1 MAEVNEA
8 PDMRRL
14 VAGLGQQMAEALKV
28 PVANAPVHVGEH
40 RGVVVLG
47 MGGSGI
53 GGAVLADVLRST
65 CPVPFQAV
73 SDQVLPG
80 WVDASCLVVA
90 SSYSGNTEETLAAL
104 DEAESRGCT
113 IAAVTSGGQ
122 LAKRAAQGGWPV
134 VTMPGG
140 NPPRSQFGR
149 SFLGLCAL
157 MHAMGVLSKAS
168 WADLQTAVTN
178 LDGPSAEERGEALAS
193 AVEGKNIY
201 LYGDTPMRGLLT
213 RWRQQLNE
221 NSKVLANVEVFP
233 EMNHNELVGWE
244 SGDSSCVAVIVRTPA
259 DHPRTQLRMDI
270 TAKVFQDQGADVIEV
285 EPDGDSVW
293 ARLLDAVWVGDW
305 MSLVLAEKADVDPV
319 DIRFIDHLKNTLA
332 GHS

>member
-1 MAEVNEA
+1 MAELNDL

-14 VAGLGQQMAEALKV
+14 ITELGTQMGEALNV
-28 PVANAPVHVGEH
+28 PVTRPPAKGATHQ
-40 RGVVVLG
+40 GVVVLG

-53 GGAVLADVLRST
+53 GGSVLADMLRAT
-65 CPVPFQAV
+65 CLVPFQAV
-73 SDQVLPG
+73 SDQTLPG
-80 WVDASCLVVA
+80 WVGKGCLVVA

-104 DEAESRGCT
+104 DEAEARGCT
-113 IAAVTSGGQ
+113 LAAVTSGGT
-122 LAKRAAQGGWPV
+122 LWSRAEQGGWPV

-157 MHAMGVLSKAS
+157 MHAHGIVSDEAWSALQDGVA
-168 WADLQTAVTN
+168 A
-178 LDGPSAEERGEALAS
+178 LDGASAETRGEALAQ
-193 AVEGKNIY
+193 AVEGKKIY
-201 LYGDTPMRGLLT
+201 LYGDTPMRSLLT

-221 NSKVLANVEVFP
+221 NSKLLANVEVFP

-244 SGDSSCVAVIVRTPA
+244 SGDEGCVAVIVRTPD

-285 EPDGDSVW
+285 EPDGDTPW

-305 MSLVLAEKADVDPV
+305 MSLVLAERAEVDPV
-319 DIRFIDHLKNTLA
+319 DIRFIDHLKNTLS
-332 GHS
+332 GQS

>member
-1 MAEVNEA
+1 MAEVNDA

-28 PVANAPVHVGEH
+28 PVANAPVHVGEP

-104 DEAESRGCT
+104 NEAESRGCT

-149 SFLGLCAL
+149 SFLGDFPPGCRGHL
-157 MHAMGVLSKAS
+157 
-168 WADLQTAVTN
+168 
-178 LDGPSAEERGEALAS
+178 GPFA
-193 AVEGKNIY
+193 
-201 LYGDTPMRGLLT
+201 
-213 RWRQQLNE
+213 
-221 NSKVLANVEVFP
+221 
-233 EMNHNELVGWE
+233 
-244 SGDSSCVAVIVRTPA
+244 C
-259 DHPRTQLRMDI
+259 
-270 TAKVFQDQGADVIEV
+270 
-285 EPDGDSVW
+285 
-293 ARLLDAVWVGDW
+293 
-305 MSLVLAEKADVDPV
+305 
-319 DIRFIDHLKNTLA
+319 
-332 GHS
+332 

>member
-1 MAEVNEA
+1 MTEPNIS
-8 PDMRRL
+8 MRQL
-14 VAGLGQQMAEALKV
+14 IEGLGAQMAEALKV
-28 PVANAPVHVGEH
+28 SVTRAPSDRKSF

-53 GGAVLADVLRST
+53 GGAVLADMVRATSPT
-65 CPVPFQAV
+65 PVQAV

-80 WVDASCLVVA
+80 WVDADCLVVA

-104 DEAESRGCT
+104 NEAEARGCT
-113 IAAVTSGGQ
+113 LAAVTSGGS
-122 LAKRAAQGGWPV
+122 LGERAEKGGWPV
-134 VTMPGG
+134 VVMPGG

-157 MHAMGVLSKAS
+157 MNAYGVVKDEAWSALKNG
-168 WADLQTAVTN
+168 VEG
-178 LDGPSAEERGEALAS
+178 LDGASAETRGEALAQ
-193 AVEGKNIY
+193 AVEGKKIY
-201 LYGDTPMRGLLT
+201 LYGDTSTRGLLT

-221 NSKVLANVEVFP
+221 NSKLLANVEVFP

-244 SGDSSCVAVIVRTPA
+244 SGDEACVAVLVRTPD

-285 EPDGDSVW
+285 EPDGDTPW

-305 MSLVLAEKADVDPV
+305 MSLVLADRADVDPV

-332 GHS
+332 GQA

>member
-1 MAEVNEA
+1 MTDSNDA

-14 VAGLGQQMAEALKV
+14 VAGLGQQMEEALNV
-28 PVANAPVHVGEH
+28 AVANAPADPTEH

-53 GGAVLADVLRST
+53 GGAVLADVLRPI
-65 CPVPFQAV
+65 CPIPFQAV

-80 WVDASCLVVA
+80 WVDESCLVVA

-104 DEAESRGCT
+104 DEAEARGCAL
-113 IAAVTSGGQ
+113 AAVTSGGQ
-122 LAKRAAQGGWPV
+122 LAQRADRGGWSV

-157 MHAMGVLSKAS
+157 MHSFGLVSEAS
-168 WADLQTAVTN
+168 WTDLQKAVQN
-178 LDGPSAEERGEALAS
+178 LDGPSTEERGKALAA
-193 AVEGKNIY
+193 AVEGKKIY

-221 NSKVLANVEVFP
+221 NSKLLANVEVFP

-244 SGDSSCVAVIVRTPA
+244 SGDGSCVAVIVRTPT

-305 MSLVLAEKADVDPV
+305 MSLVLAENANIDPV

-332 GHS
+332 NHK

>member
-1 MAEVNEA
+1 MTEPNIS
-8 PDMRRL
+8 MRQL
-14 VAGLGQQMAEALKV
+14 IEGLGAQMAEALTV
-28 PVANAPVHVGEH
+28 SVTSAPSDRKPF

-53 GGAVLADVLRST
+53 GGAVLADLVRATS
-65 CPVPFQAV
+65 PVPVQAV

-80 WVDASCLVVA
+80 WVNADCLVVA

-104 DEAESRGCT
+104 NEAERRGCT
-113 IAAVTSGGQ
+113 LAAVTSGGP
-122 LAKRAAQGGWPV
+122 LGTRADEGGWPV
-134 VTMPGG
+134 VRMPGG

-157 MHAMGVLSKAS
+157 LHAFDVLPAAS
-168 WADLQTAVTN
+168 WEALQRGVAQ
-178 LDGPSAEERGEALAS
+178 LDGSSCAERGEALAQ
-193 AVEGKNIY
+193 AVEGKKIY
-201 LYGDTPMRGLLT
+201 LYGDTPMRSLLT

-221 NSKVLANVEVFP
+221 NSKLLANVEVFP

-244 SGDSSCVAVIVRTPA
+244 SGDEACVAVLVRTPD
-259 DHPRTQLRMDI
+259 DHARTQLRMDI

-285 EPDGDSVW
+285 EPDGDTPW

-305 MSLVLAEKADVDPV
+305 MSLVLAERADVDPV
-319 DIRFIDHLKNTLA
+319 DIRFIDHLKNTLS
-332 GHS
+332 GHA

>member
-1 MAEVNEA
+1 
-8 PDMRRL
+8 MRQL
-14 VAGLGQQMAEALKV
+14 IEGLGAQMAEALKV
-28 PVANAPVHVGEH
+28 SVTRAPSDCKPF

-53 GGAVLADVLRST
+53 GGAVLADMVRVTSPTPVL
-65 CPVPFQAV
+65 AV
-73 SDQVLPG
+73 SDQALPG
-80 WVDASCLVVA
+80 WVDADCLVVA

-104 DEAESRGCT
+104 NEAERRGCT
-113 IAAVTSGGQ
+113 LAAVTSGGS
-122 LAKRAAQGGWPV
+122 LEERAEKGGWPV
-134 VTMPGG
+134 VKMPGG

-157 MHAMGVLSKAS
+157 LHAFEVLPAAS
-168 WADLQTAVTN
+168 WEALQQGVAQ
-178 LDGPSAEERGEALAS
+178 LDGPSCAERGEALAH
-193 AVEGKNIY
+193 AVEGKKIY

-221 NSKVLANVEVFP
+221 NSKLLANVEVFP

-244 SGDSSCVAVIVRTPA
+244 SGDEACVAVLLRTPD
-259 DHPRTQLRMDI
+259 DHARTQLRMDI

-285 EPDGDSVW
+285 EPDGDTSW

-305 MSLVLAEKADVDPV
+305 MSLVLAERADVDPV

-332 GHS
+332 GQA

>member
-1 MAEVNEA
+1 
-8 PDMRRL
+8 MRQL
-14 VAGLGQQMAEALKV
+14 IEGLGAQMAEALKV
-28 PVANAPVHVGEH
+28 SVTRAPSDRKSF

-53 GGAVLADVLRST
+53 GGAVLADMVRATSPT
-65 CPVPFQAV
+65 PVQAV

-80 WVDASCLVVA
+80 WVDADCLVVA

-104 DEAESRGCT
+104 NEAERRGCT
-113 IAAVTSGGQ
+113 LAAVTSGGS
-122 LAKRAAQGGWPV
+122 LGERAEKGGWPV
-134 VTMPGG
+134 VKMPGG

-157 MHAMGVLSKAS
+157 LHAFEVLPAAS
-168 WADLQTAVTN
+168 WEALQQGVAQ
-178 LDGPSAEERGEALAS
+178 LDGPSCAERGEALAQ
-193 AVEGKNIY
+193 AVEGKKIY

-221 NSKVLANVEVFP
+221 NSKLLANVEVFP

-244 SGDSSCVAVIVRTPA
+244 SGDEACVAVLLRTPD
-259 DHPRTQLRMDI
+259 DHARTQLRMDI

-285 EPDGDSVW
+285 EPDGDTSW

-305 MSLVLAEKADVDPV
+305 MSLVLAERADVDPV

-332 GHS
+332 GQA